1 MLNHAVVG
9 VDFSSGWDAVQNALP
24 SVTECLGVRRLTLVY
39 VLETGYPAAPEL
51 DHEDHYRDRL
61 QALAEP
67 LREQGLE
74 VDVAVVI
81 GRPAVALNDAAR
93 DVGADCVVLGSR
105 GHSTWRDFFLGSTV
119 MDAARMAALPLVIVP
134 VDGAMGA
141 DGPVLLATDGSAN
154 ASAAENAFLDL
165 VRRGR
170 RGHALHA
177 GPQANG
183 ASARAV
189 EAEQADLRLE
199 AMAAAGVTTHH
210 VDADPR
216 EAIARMARD
225 EKASLIVVGKRG
237 HNPLAELLLG
247 STAEAV
253 CRHSGVPVLLVP
265 AEEP

>member
-9 VDFSSGWDAVQNALP
+9 VDFSGGWEAVQNALP
-24 SVTECLGVRRLTLVY
+24 SVTEYLGVRRLTLAY

-51 DHEDHYRDRL
+51 GHEDHYLERL
-61 QALAEP
+61 KALAEP
-67 LREQGLE
+67 LRKQGLE
-74 VDVAVVI
+74 VDVAVVT
-81 GRPAVALNDAAR
+81 GRPARALHDAAR
-93 DVGADCVVLGSR
+93 DVAADCVLLGSR
-105 GHSTWRDFFLGSTV
+105 GHSAWRGLFLGSTV
-119 MDAARMAALPLVIVP
+119 MDAARMAVLPLVIVP

-154 ASAAENAFLDL
+154 SSAAEKAFLEL

-170 RGHALHA
+170 QGLALHA
-177 GPQANG
+177 GPQADG

-189 EAEQADLRLE
+189 EAEHADQRLE
-199 AMAAAGVTTHH
+199 AVAAAGVTTHR

-216 EAIARMARD
+216 EAIPRLARD
-225 EKASLIVVGKRG
+225 EKASLVVVGKRG

-253 CRHSGVPVLLVP
+253 CRQSGVPVLLVP
-265 AEEP
+265 AEA